1 MIVAVVLAGGKGQ
14 RMDSEIPKQ
23 FINVYDK
30 PILMYTLE
38 AFEKH
43 PQIDAIEVVAIDGW
57 EGLVWAY
64 AKQFNISKLKWVVSG
79 GNSVQESI
87 RNGLLNIE
95 NEVSG
100 DDVVLIHDGI
110 RPLVDQDV
118 LTDVIKVANDKGNAV
133 SSMPYNEQIF
143 VIDSDNEETTKEY
156 VVRETIRRVSTP
168 QAYNATMIIDLYK
181 KAFTDGKGIFGSSYA
196 DTLMTEYGRSVF
208 YSMGSDKN
216 IKIIDQDDLNLF
228 KAFLQKEN
236 ANWLK

>member
-1 MIVAVVLAGGKGQ
+1 MSSDDI
-14 RMDSEIPKQ
+14 
-23 FINVYDK
+23 
-30 PILMYTLE
+30 IL
-38 AFEKH
+38 
-43 PQIDAIEVVAIDGW
+43 V
-57 EGLVWAY
+57 
-64 AKQFNISKLKWVVSG
+64 
-79 GNSVQESI
+79 
-87 RNGLLNIE
+87 
-95 NEVSG
+95 
-100 DDVVLIHDGI
+100 HDGI

-118 LTDVIKVANDKGNAV
+118 LTDVIKVAYDKGNAV

-143 VIDSDNEETTKEY
+143 VIDSENEETTKEY

-181 KAFTDGKGIFGSSYA
+181 RAFLEEKGISGSSYA
-196 DTLMTEYGRSVF
+196 DTLMTEYGQSVF

>member
-1 MIVAVVLAGGKGQ
+1 MNVAIVLAGGKGQ

-38 AFEKH
+38 AFENH
-43 PQIDAIEVVAIDGW
+43 PQIDAIEVVVIEGW
-57 EGLVWAY
+57 GDLVWAY
-64 AKQFNISKLKWVVSG
+64 AKQFNITKLKWVVDG
-79 GNSVQESI
+79 GNTVQESI

-95 NEVSG
+95 NEVSS
-100 DDVVLIHDGI
+100 DDFILVHDGI
-110 RPLVDQDV
+110 RPLVEQDV
-118 LTDVIKVANDKGNAV
+118 LTDVIKVAYDKGNAV

-143 VIDSDNEETTKEY
+143 VIDSENEETTKEY

-181 KAFTDGKGIFGSSYA
+181 RAFLEEKGISGSSYA
-196 DTLMTEYGRSVF
+196 DTLMTEYGQSVF

>member
-1 MIVAVVLAGGKGQ
+1 MNVAIVLAGGKGQ

-38 AFEKH
+38 AFENH
-43 PQIDAIEVVAIDGW
+43 PQIDAIEVVAIEGW
-57 EGLVWAY
+57 GDFVWAY
-64 AKQFNISKLKWVVSG
+64 AKQFNITKLKWVVDG
-79 GNSVQESI
+79 GNTAQESI

-95 NEVSG
+95 NEVSS
-100 DDVVLIHDGI
+100 DDIILVHDGI

-118 LTDVIKVANDKGNAV
+118 LTDVIKVAYDKGNAV

-143 VIDSDNEETTKEY
+143 VIDNENEETTKEY

-168 QAYNATMIIDLYK
+168 QAYNAALIIDLYK
-181 KAFTDGKGIFGSSYA
+181 KAFSEGKGISGSSYA
-196 DTLMTEYGRSVF
+196 DTLMTEYGQSVF